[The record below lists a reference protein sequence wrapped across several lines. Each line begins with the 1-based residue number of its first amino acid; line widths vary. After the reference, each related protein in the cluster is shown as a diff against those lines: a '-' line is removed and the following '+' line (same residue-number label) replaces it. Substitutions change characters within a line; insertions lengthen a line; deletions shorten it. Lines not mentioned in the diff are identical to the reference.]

1 MSKTRNLIIIP
12 TYNEIEN
19 ILIVIDKVLNLPVQF
34 HILVVDDNS
43 PDGTSNI
50 VNNLKK
56 DNADKL
62 FLITR
67 DKKDGLGSAYK
78 EGFKWALEKKY
89 SYIFEMDADL
99 SHDPTEINNLKRLL
113 INKECDVAI
122 GSRYLEGVSV
132 VNWPLSRIFLSYFAN
147 IYVRIITSMP
157 VKDSTSGFIG
167 YSNEALSSLNID
179 KIKFNGYA
187 FQIEMKFKLWKKNF
201 KLKEH
206 QIIFVNREHGKSKM
220 DKNIIFEAIIGVIKL
235 KVNSIFKKRWIN
247 S

>member
-1 MSKTRNLIIIP
+1 MKDNSLIIIP
-12 TYNEIEN
+12 TYNEAEN
-19 ILIVIDKVLNLPVQF
+19 IVTVINKIFSIDDNNS
-34 HILVVDDNS
+34 ILVVDDNS

-50 VNNLKK
+50 VENLKN
-56 DNADKL
+56 DNVDKL

-78 EGFKWALEKKY
+78 EGFKWALENKY

-99 SHDPTEINNLKRLL
+99 SHDPNEIKNLKRLL
-113 INKECDVAI
+113 INNECDVAI
-122 GSRYLEGVSV
+122 GSRYLDGVSV

-167 YSNEALSSLNID
+167 YSNQALSSLNIN

-187 FQIEMKFKLWKKNF
+187 FQIEMKFKLWKK
-201 KLKEH
+201 KI
-206 QIIFVNREHGKSKM
+206 QTDGTP
-220 DKNIIFEAIIGVIKL
+220 DNIC
-235 KVNSIFKKRWIN
+235 
-247 S
+247 

>member
-1 MSKTRNLIIIP
+1 MKDDSLIIIP
-12 TYNEIEN
+12 TYNEAEN
-19 ILIVIDKVLNLPVQF
+19 IEAVINKILSLDDNNS
-34 HILVVDDNS
+34 ILVVDDNS

-50 VNNLKK
+50 VKNLKK
-56 DNADKL
+56 DNIDKV

-67 DKKDGLGSAYK
+67 DKKDGLGAAYK
-78 EGFKWALEKKY
+78 EGFKWALKKKY

-99 SHDPTEINNLKRLL
+99 SHNPIEIKNLKRLL
-113 INKECDVAI
+113 INDECDLAI

-157 VKDSTSGFIG
+157 VKDSTSGFVG

-187 FQIEMKFKLWKKNF
+187 FQIEMKFKIWKKKF
-201 KLKEH
+201 KLREH

-220 DKNIIFEAIIGVIKL
+220 NKNIIFEAIIGVIKL
-235 KVNSIFKKRWIN
+235 KFDSIVKKDE
-247 S
+247 